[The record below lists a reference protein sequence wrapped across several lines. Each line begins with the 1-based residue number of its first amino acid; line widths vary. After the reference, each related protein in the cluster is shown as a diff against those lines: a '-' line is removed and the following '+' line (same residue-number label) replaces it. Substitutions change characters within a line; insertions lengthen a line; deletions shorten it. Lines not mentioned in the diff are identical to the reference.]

1 MEEVT
6 DKLETLILMALDAS
20 HSDAST
26 RTETRGLTEGHWE
39 VSDQGRLLPFDAM
52 RPASSYTFDMA
63 DTSRIFATTP
73 DYLAAHPA
81 DVLGDEAETIML
93 GGGLLKWYGYRRLR
107 KPPRGVSYLGKPTHW
122 YEMHGRIVAQ
132 TGHGEYIK
140 RLVALNACG
149 SPLLVRMQGHVVAA
163 PAREG
168 ESLIL
173 SASLIEDAH
182 RAGTMLAAV
191 KDATEI
197 KFPVPLDDYKDVF
210 AERDGPMNGA
220 RRKAIV
226 HWVARHLRHSTR
238 GNEFAVKKHTRGAQ
252 EFTIDGLRIRLTP
265 NAIGEGPGAASCARS
280 LSADGLAGSRSTEK

>member
-6 DKLETLILMALDAS
+6 DQLETLILMALDAN
-20 HSDAST
+20 HDDALT
-26 RTETRGLTEGHWE
+26 RTEARGLTEGYWE
-39 VSDQGRLLPFDAM
+39 VSDQGKLLPFDAM

-73 DYLAAHPA
+73 DYLVTHPSEI
-81 DVLGDEAETIML
+81 LGDEAETIMV

-107 KPPRGVSYLGKPTHW
+107 RPPRGVSYLGKPTHW

-132 TGHGEYIK
+132 TGSGEYIK
-140 RLVALNACG
+140 RLVALDARGN
-149 SPLLVRMQGHVVAA
+149 PLLVRMQGHVVAA
-163 PAREG
+163 PPREG

-182 RAGTMLAAV
+182 RANTMLAAV

-220 RRKAIV
+220 RRKTIV

-238 GNEFAVKKHTRGAQ
+238 GKEFAVKKHTRGVQ

-265 NAIGEGPGAASCARS
+265 NDQAKGPGGFSPGPA
-280 LSADGLAGSRSTEK
+280 

>member
-6 DKLETLILMALDAS
+6 DQLETLILMALDAK
-20 HSDAST
+20 HDGASM
-26 RTETRGLTEGHWE
+26 RTEARGRTDGYWE
-39 VSDQGRLLPFDAM
+39 VSDQGKLLPFDAM
-52 RPASSYTFDMA
+52 LPASSYTFDMA
-63 DTSRIFATTP
+63 DTLRIFATTP

-81 DVLGDEAETIML
+81 DVLGDEAETIMV
-93 GGGLLKWYGYRRLR
+93 GWGLLKWHGYRRLR
-107 KPPRGVSYLGKPTHW
+107 QAPRGVSYLGKATHW
-122 YEMHGRIVAQ
+122 YEMHARIVAQ
-132 TGHGEYIK
+132 TGSGEYIK
-140 RLVALNACG
+140 RLVALDARGN
-149 SPLLVRMQGHVVAA
+149 PLLVRMQGHVVAA
-163 PAREG
+163 PQREG

-182 RAGTMLAAV
+182 RANTMLAAV

-210 AERDGPMNGA
+210 AERDGPMNGS

-238 GNEFAVKKHTRGAQ
+238 GNEFAVKKHTRGVQ

-265 NAIGEGPGAASCARS
+265 NAQGEPRP
-280 LSADGLAGSRSTEK
+280 